1 MRFEGIWIQRGKRIV
16 RSQERFQVDG
26 EFAADYERLY
36 WQGHSV
42 LLVPGKGYRLD
53 EVFFF
58 ETADEAQQFYQ
69 SDLSDFECFIRD
81 EHEPCGFE
89 EVSLYIDG
97 RRVATKSCT
106 PSTPPKVSHDRA
118 EMKGNS
124 AGVTIVQ
131 DEISEK

>member
-1 MRFEGIWIQRGKRIV
+1 LEGLKTLEDSKESGFNVENASFGHKNAFKSMRN
-16 RSQERFQVDG
+16 S
-26 EFAADYERLY
+26 RLITNACT
-36 WQGHSV
+36 
-42 LLVPGKGYRLD
+42 GKGYRLD

-69 SDLSDFECFIRD
+69 SDLSDFECFIGD